1 MNHATKLFGGAFRV
15 FAAGFAV
22 VMSSIAVAQRGVVPE
37 VRADE
42 VYRARLEALTPDRP
56 AAYFELAEE
65 VLAGQVATRSRDLA
79 VELLVLAYELDRLDG
94 GTSQTAASAAIA
106 LASMP
111 GSYST
116 RQWLL
121 ATAERLDPRQRS
133 PAWLRPPHIETEESN
148 GYQIAVALGLVR
160 SGQGGLARQVLARPD
175 VAGAVEAMDRTLRM
189 MGLTGGTDGLKREA
203 QRWPCRE
210 CGNERIVRKVVGGAP
225 EYHIC
230 SNCGGLPGPRLTRG
244 ELASQLRIESLLLT
258 GRQRAWAAQI
268 ATDGGAPL
276 LDPDPASLA
285 DMYRIDVTRS
295 LFRDGGWV
303 APAPKTA
310 PAEKPQE
317 EEAGEG
323 VAIPEDK

>member
-1 MNHATKLFGGAFRV
+1 MNNTAWLMMRSCRAI
-15 FAAGFAV
+15 AAGFAMIV
-22 VMSSIAVAQRGVVPE
+22 SSVAMAQGGVVQE
-37 VRADE
+37 ARAKE
-42 VYRARLEALTPDRP
+42 VYRVRLEALTPDRP
-56 AAYFELAEE
+56 VAYFELAEE
-65 VLAGQVATRSRDLA
+65 VLAGGVSTGSRDLA
-79 VELLVLAYELDRLDG
+79 VELLVLAYELDRIDG
-94 GTSQTAASAAIA
+94 GTAQTAASAAIA

-121 ATAERLDPRQRS
+121 ATAERLDPRQRP

-230 SNCGGLPGPRLTRG
+230 SNCGGMPGPRLTRG

-285 DMYRIDVTRS
+285 DMYRIDVTKA
-295 LFRDGGWV
+295 LFRDGDWV
-303 APAPKTA
+303 SPAPKVA
-310 PAEKPQE
+310 PAEKPKE
-317 EEAGEG
+317 EDAAKDEA
-323 VAIPEDK
+323 VPEDK